1 MVRKLP
7 EEYKDIEVCVA
18 RPGLVISSATWAR
31 AAMASMFSAVNF
43 FTRAIPNVAVDEL
56 STAVLDQVIAGFEK
70 ETLSN
75 ADLVRLGQAAL
86 EAKGS

>member
-7 EEYKDIEVCVA
+7 EEYKDIEICVA
-18 RPGLVISSATWAR
+18 RPGLVMSSATWTR
-31 AAMASMFSAVNF
+31 AAMASVFSAVNF
-43 FTRAIPNVAVDEL
+43 FTRAIPNVGVDAL
-56 STAVLDQVIAGFEK
+56 SAAVLDQVIAGFEK

-86 EAKGS
+86 EAKKS

>member
-7 EEYKDIEVCVA
+7 EEYKDIEICVA
-18 RPGLVISSATWAR
+18 RPGLVTSSATWAR
-31 AAMASMFSAVNF
+31 AAMASMLSAANL
-43 FTRAIPNVAVDEL
+43 FTQAIPNVAVEEL

-75 ADLVRLGQAAL
+75 ADLGRLGKAAL
-86 EAKGS
+86 EAK